1 MRILYV
7 AMKYDYGRPE
17 RGYSFE
23 HWNFYDSLANMGH
36 EVIYFDFM
44 SLYQELGR
52 EEMNNRLW
60 QVVREKRPD
69 LLFSVLFEE
78 ELDKDTIR
86 RISQET
92 DAVTLNW
99 FCDDHWRFDNFSRYW
114 APCFNWVVTTAQT
127 AVPKYAAIGYD
138 RVIKTQWGFNHFL
151 YRKLNLPFAYDVTF
165 VGNPHGNR
173 RHIVEGIRRRGVD
186 LKVWGAD
193 WEMGRIEQ
201 EAMIRVFNQSRIN
214 LNLSNASNTG
224 TARPLPRPLA
234 RARSLAGRAAGRF
247 GPARRITALV
257 QAIVEARA
265 ATAVFPEQIKARS
278 FEIPGCGG
286 FQLSGPAENLDEY
299 FEPGKEIVIY
309 SSLPDLVEK
318 ARYYLAHPDEGE
330 AIAQAGHARAI
341 REHSYE
347 QRFHAIFSQI
357 GIGK

>member
-1 MRILYV
+1 
-7 AMKYDYGRPE
+7 
-17 RGYSFE
+17 
-23 HWNFYDSLANMGH
+23 
-36 EVIYFDFM
+36 
-44 SLYQELGR
+44 
-52 EEMNNRLW
+52 
-60 QVVREKRPD
+60 
-69 LLFSVLFEE
+69 
-78 ELDKDTIR
+78 
-86 RISQET
+86 
-92 DAVTLNW
+92 
-99 FCDDHWRFDNFSRYW
+99 
-114 APCFNWVVTTAQT
+114 
-127 AVPKYAAIGYD
+127 
-138 RVIKTQWGFNHFL
+138 
-151 YRKLNLPFAYDVTF
+151 
-165 VGNPHGNR
+165 
-173 RHIVEGIRRRGVD
+173 VEGIRRRGVD